1 MMPGNGAIFASLE
14 GAVDVTLLDRV
25 SVNETYAAYV
35 DSGCSH
41 TDQWAASKRHEF
53 SVDTN
58 FSATN
63 WACLT
68 YDLATLGHDMT
79 DFANVEVRCYSNS
92 VPNNAI
98 LDIAVGITNVA
109 STGFNPRPGSSDTSV
124 ISFSAGSSISFIY
137 RTLNIDG
144 LANYGASGY
153 DYLWVGYRYRPSG
166 GNPKSMNAWL
176 YDVTLKV

>member
-1 MMPGNGAIFASLE
+1 MMVGNGAVFSSLAS
-14 GAVDVTLLDRV
+14 AVDVKLLDRV
-25 SVNETYAAYV
+25 SINETYAAYT
-35 DSGCSH
+35 DNQCSH
-41 TDQWAASKRHEF
+41 TDQWAASKRHQF
-53 SVDTN
+53 TVDTN
-58 FSATN
+58 LNAIR
-63 WACLT
+63 WAALT

-92 VPNNAI
+92 VPPKAT

-109 STGFNPRPGSSDTSV
+109 STGFSPKPGSSDTSI

-137 RTLNIDG
+137 RTLNLDG

-166 GNPKSMNAWL
+166 GNPEPMDAWL
-176 YDVTLKV
+176 YDITLKV